1 MILIEKKIFVRNN
14 ECNSSTLAKEDNGR
28 LILRL
33 AFSASDPI
41 TRQCP
46 NLGRYEIVSVLH
58 SYNSVEDILGVD
70 GEQNMANA
78 AEVQDVRVT
87 STPYPGRCRYG
98 SVRRLDIGCK
108 TPDRMEFATCSDE
121 TPSGKILGE
130 FFFFKML
137 IVDFKFVRIYRIYS
151 SELANSGEKL

>member
-1 MILIEKKIFVRNN
+1 M
-14 ECNSSTLAKEDNGR
+14 
-28 LILRL
+28 
-33 AFSASDPI
+33 
-41 TRQCP
+41 
-46 NLGRYEIVSVLH
+46 LH

>member
-1 MILIEKKIFVRNN
+1 MKFNSKFSVRIYYFVRNN

-130 FFFFKML
+130 FFSKC
-137 IVDFKFVRIYRIYS
+137 
-151 SELANSGEKL
+151 